1 MIFRIKLIDF
11 KEISKVPITSIAY
24 FSSFEAQ
31 GPRALSLFFP
41 SFSLD
46 AVSHCPKTGFEPTS
60 QKNWSIPREIRK
72 TQQWIRSMS
81 RQATRLI
88 GTLSSRLFCP
98 KQLQQHRSFAS
109 PPPPP
114 AVFVDKNTRVICQ
127 GITGKNGSFHTE
139 QAIEYGTKMVFSFFV
154 IVFFCYFLHTNWPWE
169 FHLLLFWSFVGSSNA
184 VYFGG
189 E

>member
-60 QKNWSIPREIRK
+60 QKN
-72 TQQWIRSMS
+72 
-81 RQATRLI
+81 
-88 GTLSSRLFCP
+88 
-98 KQLQQHRSFAS
+98 
-109 PPPPP
+109 
-114 AVFVDKNTRVICQ
+114 
-127 GITGKNGSFHTE
+127 
-139 QAIEYGTKMVFSFFV
+139 
-154 IVFFCYFLHTNWPWE
+154 
-169 FHLLLFWSFVGSSNA
+169 
-184 VYFGG
+184 
-189 E
+189 